1 MKKHQIL
8 IKHHQF
14 IQKGNRI
21 IDRPIKI
28 GDLAAIMIC
37 AQYKRVIE
45 HKHISFQLMDDI
57 HKNMRAEILFQD
69 TIDVFLH
76 EENSDIEIYDPG
88 ILWVVAPYYVKSY
101 GGQVIPRLN
110 LADEIYTGPEL
121 DWGNYIVFSPL
132 FDANYN
138 IARNMNVKFANDLIQ
153 RLFDE
158 YNERLVIITNHPDK
172 IEHKHVSTIVTPNL
186 YDIIYIIGRA
196 KSFVGG
202 DTGFS
207 HFAGLLCV
215 PNIVSIYGN
224 NTHSENYIL
233 NEEGFNRP
241 FSLQGQFMF
250 EPWITY
256 PNINNKLTKHTKLI
270 LNKNALLSHE
280 IDHIAKIIDS

>member
-1 MKKHQIL
+1 
-8 IKHHQF
+8 
-14 IQKGNRI
+14 
-21 IDRPIKI
+21 
-28 GDLAAIMIC
+28 MIC

-138 IARNMNVKFANDLIQ
+138 IVRNMDVKFANDLIQ

-224 NTHSENYIL
+224 NTRSENYIL
-233 NEEGFNRP
+233 NEEGCNRP
-241 FSLQGQFMF
+241 FSLQGQFML

-280 IDHIAKIIDS
+280 IDHFAKIIDC

>member
-1 MKKHQIL
+1 M
-8 IKHHQF
+8 
-14 IQKGNRI
+14 
-21 IDRPIKI
+21 
-28 GDLAAIMIC
+28 
-37 AQYKRVIE
+37 
-45 HKHISFQLMDDI
+45 
-57 HKNMRAEILFQD
+57 
-69 TIDVFLH
+69 
-76 EENSDIEIYDPG
+76 
-88 ILWVVAPYYVKSY
+88 
-101 GGQVIPRLN
+101 
-110 LADEIYTGPEL
+110 ADEIYSGPEL
-121 DWGNYIVFSPL
+121 DWGKYIVFSPL

-138 IARNMNVKFANDLIQ
+138 IARNMDVKFANDLIQ

-224 NTHSENYIL
+224 NTRSENYIL

-241 FSLQGQFMF
+241 FSLQGQFML

>member
-14 IQKGNRI
+14 LQKGNRI

-28 GDLAAIMIC
+28 GDLAATMIC
-37 AQYKRVIE
+37 AQYKKIIE
-45 HKHISFQLMDDI
+45 HKHISFQLIDDV
-57 HKNMRAEILFQD
+57 HKNMRVEILFQD
-69 TIDVFLH
+69 TIDVFLC

-88 ILWVVAPYYVKSY
+88 ILWVVAPYYVRNY

-110 LADEIYTGPEL
+110 LVDEIYTGPKL

-138 IARNMNVKFANDLIQ
+138 IARNMNVKFVHDLIQ
-153 RLFDE
+153 RLFAE
-158 YNERLVIITNHPDK
+158 YSERLVVITNHPHK
-172 IEHKHVSTIVTPNL
+172 IEHKHVSKIVTSNL
-186 YDIIYIIGRA
+186 YDIVYIIGRA
-196 KSFVGG
+196 KSFIGG

-207 HFAGLLCV
+207 HFAGLLGV

-224 NTHSENYIL
+224 NTHCEKYIL
-233 NEEGFNRP
+233 TEEGFNRP

-250 EPWITY
+250 EPWTTY
-256 PNINNKLTKHTKLI
+256 PNINNELTKHSKFI
-270 LNKNALLSHE
+270 LSKNALLSHE
-280 IDHIAKIIDS
+280 IDHIVEVIDS